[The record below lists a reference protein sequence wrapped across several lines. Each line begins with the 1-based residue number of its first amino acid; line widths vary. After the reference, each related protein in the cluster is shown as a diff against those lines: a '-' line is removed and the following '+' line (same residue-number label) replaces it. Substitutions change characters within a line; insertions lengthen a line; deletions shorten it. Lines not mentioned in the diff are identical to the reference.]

1 MMLTTDVTT
10 SDHTDTMKRSTK
22 PESASDSIHRF
33 HIHGNPGCLATEDID
48 NLVASA
54 RDWCICL

>member
-10 SDHTDTMKRSTK
+10 SDQTDTMKRSTK
-22 PESASDSIHRF
+22 AESASDSIHRF
-33 HIHGNPGCLATEDID
+33 HIHGNPGCLATEDIE

-54 RDWCICL
+54 RDW